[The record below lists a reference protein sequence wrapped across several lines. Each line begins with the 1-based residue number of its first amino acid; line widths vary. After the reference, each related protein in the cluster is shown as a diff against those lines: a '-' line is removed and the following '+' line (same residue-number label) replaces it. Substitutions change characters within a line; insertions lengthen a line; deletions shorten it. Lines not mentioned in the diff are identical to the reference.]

1 MNFLKVVI
9 FGLVLSIS
17 GLANA
22 GLIFSDNG
30 TNTIFSITDDISFI
44 ATGSSDNITR
54 FIFEDAYSVA
64 PGVQTSGTISNS
76 IGIKINGVPFV
87 GSLSTGSAWGALNFN
102 LGEWDTNDFG
112 ISFVN
117 SLNIL
122 AGDIVTLTSGTAVL
136 NMPAL
141 YKPDLMPTSVTM
153 VTNSANAISSTNTIQ
168 VPEPSTLVV
177 FALGIMGL
185 ASRQFKKQA

>member
-44 ATGSSDNITR
+44 ATGSSDGITR

-64 PGVQTSGTISNS
+64 PGVSIGGTISNS

-87 GSLSTGSAWGALNFN
+87 GSLATNSIWGALSFN
-102 LGEWDTNDFG
+102 LGVWDTNDFG
-112 ISFVN
+112 ISFFN

-153 VTNSANAISSTNTIQ
+153 VTNSANAISSTNTIS